1 MRKEHISIMTD
12 KNELI
17 DLYSKRI
24 LALAANIAL
33 TERLD
38 NPQSTVKKRSPMC
51 GSMVTVDICISENKV
66 VDYGHEVKA
75 CALGQAAA
83 SVISKSIIGIDV
95 DQIITAREELINMLT
110 KDGSSPGEPF
120 EELEVLQPARDF
132 KNRHSSIL
140 LTFDAIADAINEIN
154 MIEAEKTS

>member
-1 MRKEHISIMTD
+1 MTD
-12 KNELI
+12 NNDLI

-24 LALAANIAL
+24 LALAANITL

-38 NPQSTVKKRSPMC
+38 TPQSTVKKRSPMC
-51 GSMVTVDICISENKV
+51 GSMVTVDICINENKV
-66 VDYGHEVKA
+66 VNYGHEVKA

-83 SVISKSIIGIDV
+83 SVISKSIIGSDV
-95 DQIITAREELINMLT
+95 DKILTAREELINMLT
-110 KDGSSPGEPF
+110 NDGSSPNKPF
-120 EELEVLQPARDF
+120 EELEVLQPAKDF

-154 MIEAEKTS
+154 MIETKKTS

>member
-1 MRKEHISIMTD
+1 MTD
-12 KNELI
+12 NNDLI

-51 GSMVTVDICISENKV
+51 GSMVTVDICINENKV
-66 VDYGHEVKA
+66 VNYGHEVKA

-83 SVISKSIIGIDV
+83 SVISKSIIGSDT
-95 DQIITAREELINMLT
+95 DQILTAREELINMLT
-110 KDGSSPGEPF
+110 KDGSPPNKPF
-120 EELEVLQPARDF
+120 EELEVLKPAKDF

-140 LTFDAIADAINEIN
+140 LTFDALADAINEIN
-154 MIEAEKTS
+154 MIEGKKTF

>member
-1 MRKEHISIMTD
+1 MTD
-12 KNELI
+12 NNDLI

-38 NPQSTVKKRSPMC
+38 NPQRTVKKRSPMC
-51 GSMVTVDICISENKV
+51 GSMVTVDISINESKV
-66 VDYGHEVKA
+66 TNYGHEVKA

-83 SVISKSIIGIDV
+83 SIISKSIIGSDV
-95 DQIITAREELINMLT
+95 DQILTAREELINMLT
-110 KDGSSPGEPF
+110 KDGSSPNKPF
-120 EELEVLQPARDF
+120 EELEVLQPAKDF

-154 MIEAEKTS
+154 MIEAEKTF

>member
-1 MRKEHISIMTD
+1 MTD
-12 KNELI
+12 NNDLI

-51 GSMVTVDICISENKV
+51 GSMVTVDICMNDNKV
-66 VDYGHEVKA
+66 VDCGHEVKA

-83 SVISKSIIGIDV
+83 SVISKSIIGS
-95 DQIITAREELINMLT
+95 DQDEILTAREELINMLT
-110 KDGSSPGEPF
+110 KDGSPPNKPF
-120 EELEVLQPARDF
+120 EELEVLQPAKDF

-140 LTFDAIADAINEIN
+140 LTFDALADAINEIN
-154 MIEAEKTS
+154 MVEAKKTF

>member
-1 MRKEHISIMTD
+1 MTD
-12 KNELI
+12 NNDLI

-24 LALAANIAL
+24 LALAANITL

-38 NPQSTVKKRSPMC
+38 NRQSTVKKRSPMC
-51 GSMVTVDICISENKV
+51 GSMVTVDICINENKV
-66 VDYGHEVKA
+66 VNYGHEVKA

-83 SVISKSIIGIDV
+83 SVISKSIIGSDV
-95 DQIITAREELINMLT
+95 DKILTAREELINMLT
-110 KDGSSPGEPF
+110 NDGSSPNKPF
-120 EELEVLQPARDF
+120 EELEVLQPAKDF

-154 MIEAEKTS
+154 MIETKKTS

>member
-1 MRKEHISIMTD
+1 MTD
-12 KNELI
+12 NNDLI

-24 LALAANIAL
+24 LALAANITL

-38 NPQSTVKKRSPMC
+38 NPQSTAKKRSPMC
-51 GSMVTVDICISENKV
+51 GSMVTVDICIYENKV
-66 VDYGHEVKA
+66 VNYGHEVKA

-83 SVISKSIIGIDV
+83 SVISKSIIGSDV
-95 DQIITAREELINMLT
+95 DKILTAREELINMLT
-110 KDGSSPGEPF
+110 SDGSPPNKPF
-120 EELEVLQPARDF
+120 EELEVLQPAKDF

-154 MIEAEKTS
+154 MIETKKTS

>member
-1 MRKEHISIMTD
+1 MTD
-12 KNELI
+12 SNNLI

-33 TERLD
+33 TERLH

-51 GSMVTVDICISENKV
+51 GSMVTVDICINENKV
-66 VDYGHEVKA
+66 VNYEHEVRA

-83 SVISKSIIGIDV
+83 SVISKSIIGSDK
-95 DQIITAREELINMLT
+95 DQILTAREELIKMLT
-110 KDGSSPGEPF
+110 KDGSTPNKPF
-120 EELEVLQPARDF
+120 EELEVLQPAKDF

-154 MIEAEKTS
+154 MIEAKKTF

>member
-1 MRKEHISIMTD
+1 MTD
-12 KNELI
+12 NNDLI

-24 LALAANIAL
+24 LALAADIAL
-33 TERLD
+33 TKRLN

-83 SVISKSIIGIDV
+83 SVISKSIIGSDV
-95 DQIITAREELINMLT
+95 DLILTAREELINMLT
-110 KDGSSPGEPF
+110 KDGSSPTKPF
-120 EELEVLQPARDF
+120 EELQVLQPAKDF

-140 LTFDAIADAINEIN
+140 LTFDAIADAINEVN
-154 MIEAEKTS
+154 MIEAKKTS

>member
-1 MRKEHISIMTD
+1 LRKEHISIMTD

-110 KDGSSPGEPF
+110 KDGSTPSKPF

-154 MIEAEKTS
+154 MIEAKKTS

>member
-1 MRKEHISIMTD
+1 MTNNND
-12 KNELI
+12 LI

-24 LALAANIAL
+24 LALAASIEL
-33 TERLD
+33 TKRLE
-38 NPQSTVKKRSPMC
+38 NPQSTVNKRSPMC
-51 GSMVTVDICISENKV
+51 GSMVTIDICINENKI

-83 SVISKSIIGIDV
+83 SVISKSIIGSDIEE
-95 DQIITAREELINMLT
+95 ILNAREELIDMLT
-110 KDGSSPGEPF
+110 KDGSPPKKPF
-120 EELEVLQPARDF
+120 DELEVLQPAKDF

-154 MIEAEKTS
+154 VIEAKNTY

>member
-1 MRKEHISIMTD
+1 
-12 KNELI
+12 
-17 DLYSKRI
+17 
-24 LALAANIAL
+24 
-33 TERLD
+33 
-38 NPQSTVKKRSPMC
+38 MC

-83 SVISKSIIGIDV
+83 SVISKSIIGSDV
-95 DQIITAREELINMLT
+95 DQILTAREELIKMLT
-110 KDGSSPGEPF
+110 KDGSTPNKPF
-120 EELEVLQPARDF
+120 EELEVLQPAKDF

-154 MIEAEKTS
+154 MIEDKKTS

>member
-1 MRKEHISIMTD
+1 MTD
-12 KNELI
+12 NNDLI

-24 LALAANIAL
+24 LALAANITL

-38 NPQSTVKKRSPMC
+38 TPQSTVKKRSPMC
-51 GSMVTVDICISENKV
+51 GSMVTVDICINENKV
-66 VDYGHEVKA
+66 VNYGHEVKA

-83 SVISKSIIGIDV
+83 SVISKSIIGSDV
-95 DQIITAREELINMLT
+95 DKILTAREELINMLT
-110 KDGSSPGEPF
+110 NDGSSPNKPF
-120 EELEVLQPARDF
+120 EELEVLQPAKDF

-154 MIEAEKTS
+154 MIEAEKTF

>member
-38 NPQSTVKKRSPMC
+38 NPQSTVRKRSPMC

-110 KDGSSPGEPF
+110 KDGSTPSKPF

-154 MIEAEKTS
+154 MIEAKKTS

>member
-83 SVISKSIIGIDV
+83 SVISKSIIGTDV

-110 KDGSSPGEPF
+110 KDGSTPSKPF
-120 EELEVLQPARDF
+120 EALEVLQPARDF

-154 MIEAEKTS
+154 MIEAKKTS

>member
-1 MRKEHISIMTD
+1 MTD
-12 KNELI
+12 NNDLI

-38 NPQSTVKKRSPMC
+38 NPQSTVKKISPMC
-51 GSMVTVDICISENKV
+51 GSMVTVDICINENKV
-66 VDYGHEVKA
+66 VNYGHEVKA

-83 SVISKSIIGIDV
+83 SVISKTIIGSDV
-95 DQIITAREELINMLT
+95 DQILTAREQLINMLT
-110 KDGSSPGEPF
+110 KDGSSPNKPF
-120 EELEVLQPARDF
+120 EELDVLQPAKDF

-154 MIEAEKTS
+154 MIEAKKTF

>member
-1 MRKEHISIMTD
+1 MAD
-12 KNELI
+12 NNDLI

-38 NPQSTVKKRSPMC
+38 NPQSTVKKISPMC
-51 GSMVTVDICISENKV
+51 GSMVTVDICINENKV
-66 VDYGHEVKA
+66 VNYGHEVKA

-83 SVISKSIIGIDV
+83 SVISKSIIGSDV
-95 DQIITAREELINMLT
+95 DKILTAREELINMLT
-110 KDGSSPGEPF
+110 NDGSSPNKPF
-120 EELEVLQPARDF
+120 EELEVLQPAKDF

-154 MIEAEKTS
+154 MIEAKETS

>member
-1 MRKEHISIMTD
+1 MTNNND
-12 KNELI
+12 LI

-24 LALAANIAL
+24 LALAASIEL
-33 TERLD
+33 TKRLE
-38 NPQSTVKKRSPMC
+38 NPQSTVNKRSPMC
-51 GSMVTVDICISENKV
+51 GSMVTIDICINENKI

-83 SVISKSIIGIDV
+83 SVISKSIIGSDIEK
-95 DQIITAREELINMLT
+95 ILNARVELIDMLT
-110 KDGSSPGEPF
+110 KDGPPPNKPF
-120 EELEVLQPARDF
+120 DELEVLQPAKDF

-154 MIEAEKTS
+154 VIEAKKTY

>member
-110 KDGSSPGEPF
+110 KDGSTPSKPF

-154 MIEAEKTS
+154 MIEAKKTS

>member
-1 MRKEHISIMTD
+1 MKD
-12 KNELI
+12 NNDLI

-33 TERLD
+33 TKRLD

-51 GSMVTVDICISENKV
+51 GSMVTVDLCINENKV

-83 SVISKSIIGIDV
+83 SVISKSIIGSDV
-95 DQIITAREELINMLT
+95 DQILNAREELINMLT
-110 KDGSSPGEPF
+110 KDGSSPNTPF
-120 EELEVLQPARDF
+120 DELEVLQPAKDF
-132 KNRHSSIL
+132 KNRHASIL

-154 MIEAEKTS
+154 VIEAKKTS

>member
-1 MRKEHISIMTD
+1 MGTEHFWTMTD
-12 KNELI
+12 NNDLI

-24 LALAANIAL
+24 LALAANIAF
-33 TERLD
+33 TERLE

-66 VDYGHEVKA
+66 VDYGHEIKA

-83 SVISKSIIGIDV
+83 SIISKSVIGSDV
-95 DQIITAREELINMLT
+95 DQILNAREELINMLT
-110 KDGSSPGEPF
+110 KDGSSPNEPF
-120 EELEVLQPARDF
+120 EELKVLQPAKDF
-132 KNRHSSIL
+132 KNRHSSIM

-154 MIEAEKTS
+154 MIEAKKTF

>member
-1 MRKEHISIMTD
+1 MTD
-12 KNELI
+12 NNDLI

-24 LALAANIAL
+24 LALAADIAL
-33 TERLD
+33 TKRLN
-38 NPQSTVKKRSPMC
+38 NPQSSVKKRSPMC

-110 KDGSSPGEPF
+110 KDGSTPSKPF

>member
-110 KDGSSPGEPF
+110 KDGSTPSKPF

>member
-1 MRKEHISIMTD
+1 MTD
-12 KNELI
+12 NNDLI

-24 LALAANIAL
+24 LALAANITL
-33 TERLD
+33 TESLD

-51 GSMVTVDICISENKV
+51 GSMVTVDISINENKV
-66 VDYGHEVKA
+66 VNYGHEVKA

-83 SVISKSIIGIDV
+83 SVISKSIIGSDV
-95 DQIITAREELINMLT
+95 DKILTAREELINMLT
-110 KDGSSPGEPF
+110 NGGLPPNKPF
-120 EELEVLQPARDF
+120 EELEVLQPAKDF

-154 MIEAEKTS
+154 MIETKKTS

>member
-1 MRKEHISIMTD
+1 MTENND
-12 KNELI
+12 LT

-51 GSMVTVDICISENKV
+51 GSMVTVDICINENKV

-83 SVISKSIIGIDV
+83 SVISKSIIGSDKH
-95 DQIITAREELINMLT
+95 QILTAREELINMLT
-110 KDGSSPGEPF
+110 KDGSPPKKPF
-120 EELEVLQPARDF
+120 EELEVLKPAKDF

-154 MIEAEKTS
+154 MIEAKKTF

>member
-110 KDGSSPGEPF
+110 KDGSTPSKPF

-140 LTFDAIADAINEIN
+140 LTFDAIADAINEVN
-154 MIEAEKTS
+154 MIEAKKTS

>member
-1 MRKEHISIMTD
+1 MTD
-12 KNELI
+12 NNDLI

-38 NPQSTVKKRSPMC
+38 NPQSTVKKISPMC
-51 GSMVTVDICISENKV
+51 GSMVTVDICINENKV
-66 VDYGHEVKA
+66 VNYGHEVKA

-83 SVISKSIIGIDV
+83 SVISKSIIGSDK
-95 DQIITAREELINMLT
+95 DQLLTAREELINMLT
-110 KDGSSPGEPF
+110 KDGSSPNKPF
-120 EELEVLQPARDF
+120 EELEVLQPAKDF

-154 MIEAEKTS
+154 MIEAKKTS